1 MVNPSM
7 SRWIALDIRTS
18 AICRID
24 FDMPDAEQLRQTFDQ
39 AAELYDRARPG
50 YPPELFDD
58 LAELA
63 STFFTS
69 QCNDHSLR
77 DNNH

>member
-1 MVNPSM
+1 
-7 SRWIALDIRTS
+7 
-18 AICRID
+18 
-24 FDMPDAEQLRQTFDQ
+24 MPDAEQLRQTFDR
-39 AAELYDRARPG
+39 AAELCDRAWPG